1 MGCCGNR
8 GKRSVKAQVVT
19 GGATRGMRVQGSTA
33 LPTQATRSVSS
44 QPRVNSVK
52 PQKRCPKCSWPMNV
66 VRIPNRASGIFS
78 QLYTCM
84 NKKCLYRTN

>member
-33 LPTQATRSVSS
+33 LPTPRTNRNIT
-44 QPRVNSVK
+44 QPRVSSVK
-52 PQKRCPKCSWPMNV
+52 PQRRCPKCSWPMNI
-66 VRIPNRASGIFS
+66 VRIPNKANGIFN
-78 QLYTCM
+78 QLYACM
-84 NKKCLYRTN
+84 NKKCLHRMN